1 MNFPLF
7 ISQRLIKGHPHK
19 SSISRPIIKIAVSAI
34 AIGIVMM
41 LIAIGTGIGLKQNIR
56 DKVAAFNGHIQVLN
70 FDQNNSNVSLVPL
83 DKNQEFYLESPP
95 MKGVVHRQAVILKA
109 GVIRTSETF
118 EGIIAKGVG
127 SDFNWKLFDD
137 ILVEGSI
144 PNYKDELNNE
154 VLISKTLA
162 KALKLSLGDQCNAF
176 FLKDESSQSLPNQR
190 RFTVSGIYDSGFDE
204 FDKSY
209 IMLDIRHLQRINRWN
224 ENQVGLIEVFIDDF
238 DSLDSYADTI
248 YKQSSSQLDVRTVKD
263 RYFTIFE
270 WIELFDFNIA
280 LIIGIMILVGG
291 INIVTALLVLVLEK
305 TNTIGVLK
313 ALGASNW
320 TIRKIFIYQ
329 AIYLVIRG
337 LFWGNVIGLSLLG
350 VQYFFRLIQFPN
362 PKEYFMS
369 YIPVSISL
377 SDILFLNIGI
387 VIISFGM
394 LLVPSFVVS
403 KISVIKSIKFD

>member
-1 MNFPLF
+1 
-7 ISQRLIKGHPHK
+7 
-19 SSISRPIIKIAVSAI
+19 
-34 AIGIVMM
+34 
-41 LIAIGTGIGLKQNIR
+41 
-56 DKVAAFNGHIQVLN
+56 
-70 FDQNNSNVSLVPL
+70 
-83 DKNQEFYLESPP
+83 
-95 MKGVVHRQAVILKA
+95 
-109 GVIRTSETF
+109 
-118 EGIIAKGVG
+118 
-127 SDFNWKLFDD
+127 
-137 ILVEGSI
+137 
-144 PNYKDELNNE
+144 
-154 VLISKTLA
+154 
-162 KALKLSLGDQCNAF
+162 
-176 FLKDESSQSLPNQR
+176 
-190 RFTVSGIYDSGFDE
+190 
-204 FDKSY
+204 
-209 IMLDIRHLQRINRWN
+209 MLDIRHLQRINRWN

-369 YIPVSISL
+369 YIPVSISM

>member
-1 MNFPLF
+1 
-7 ISQRLIKGHPHK
+7 
-19 SSISRPIIKIAVSAI
+19 
-34 AIGIVMM
+34 
-41 LIAIGTGIGLKQNIR
+41 
-56 DKVAAFNGHIQVLN
+56 
-70 FDQNNSNVSLVPL
+70 
-83 DKNQEFYLESPP
+83 
-95 MKGVVHRQAVILKA
+95 
-109 GVIRTSETF
+109 
-118 EGIIAKGVG
+118 
-127 SDFNWKLFDD
+127 
-137 ILVEGSI
+137 
-144 PNYKDELNNE
+144 
-154 VLISKTLA
+154 
-162 KALKLSLGDQCNAF
+162 
-176 FLKDESSQSLPNQR
+176 
-190 RFTVSGIYDSGFDE
+190 
-204 FDKSY
+204 
-209 IMLDIRHLQRINRWN
+209 
-224 ENQVGLIEVFIDDF
+224 
-238 DSLDSYADTI
+238 
-248 YKQSSSQLDVRTVKD
+248 
-263 RYFTIFE
+263 
-270 WIELFDFNIA
+270 
-280 LIIGIMILVGG
+280 MILVGG

-369 YIPVSISL
+369 YIPVSISM

>member
-1 MNFPLF
+1 M
-7 ISQRLIKGHPHK
+7 
-19 SSISRPIIKIAVSAI
+19 SAI

-41 LIAIGTGIGLKQNIR
+41 LIAIGTGLGLKQNIR
-56 DKVAAFNGHIQVLN
+56 DKVAAFNGHIQVMN

-83 DKNQEFYLESPP
+83 DKNQEFYLQSPP
-95 MKGVVHRQAVILKA
+95 MEGIEHLQAVLLKA

-144 PNYKDELNNE
+144 PNYSDELNNE
-154 VLISKTLA
+154 ILISKTLA
-162 KALKLSLGDQCNAF
+162 KALKLNLGDQCNAF

-190 RFTVSGIYDSGFDE
+190 RFTISGIYDSGFEE

-209 IMLDIRHLQRINRWN
+209 ILVDIRHLQRINRWD
-224 ENQVGLIEVFIDDF
+224 EQQVGLIEIFIDDF
-238 DSLDSYADTI
+238 DRLDSFADTI
-248 YKQSSSQLDVRTVKD
+248 YNQTSSQLDVRTIKD

-305 TNTIGVLK
+305 TNAIGILK

-329 AIYLVIRG
+329 SIYLVVRG
-337 LFWGNVIGLSLLG
+337 LFWGNLIGLSLLG
-350 VQYFFRLIQFPN
+350 IQYYYRLIQFPN
-362 PKEYFMS
+362 PKEYYMA
-369 YIPVSISL
+369 YIPVSISV
-377 SDILFLNIGI
+377 SHILLLNIGI
-387 VIISFGM
+387 VVISFGM
-394 LLVPSFVVS
+394 LLIPSYVVS

>member
-1 MNFPLF
+1 
-7 ISQRLIKGHPHK
+7 
-19 SSISRPIIKIAVSAI
+19 
-34 AIGIVMM
+34 
-41 LIAIGTGIGLKQNIR
+41 
-56 DKVAAFNGHIQVLN
+56 
-70 FDQNNSNVSLVPL
+70 
-83 DKNQEFYLESPP
+83 
-95 MKGVVHRQAVILKA
+95 
-109 GVIRTSETF
+109 
-118 EGIIAKGVG
+118 
-127 SDFNWKLFDD
+127 
-137 ILVEGSI
+137 LVEGSI

-369 YIPVSISL
+369 YIPVSISM

>member
-1 MNFPLF
+1 LF

-176 FLKDESSQSLPNQR
+176 FFK
-190 RFTVSGIYDSGFDE
+190 G
-204 FDKSY
+204 
-209 IMLDIRHLQRINRWN
+209 
-224 ENQVGLIEVFIDDF
+224 
-238 DSLDSYADTI
+238 
-248 YKQSSSQLDVRTVKD
+248 
-263 RYFTIFE
+263 
-270 WIELFDFNIA
+270 
-280 LIIGIMILVGG
+280 
-291 INIVTALLVLVLEK
+291 
-305 TNTIGVLK
+305 
-313 ALGASNW
+313 
-320 TIRKIFIYQ
+320 
-329 AIYLVIRG
+329 
-337 LFWGNVIGLSLLG
+337 
-350 VQYFFRLIQFPN
+350 
-362 PKEYFMS
+362 
-369 YIPVSISL
+369 
-377 SDILFLNIGI
+377 
-387 VIISFGM
+387 
-394 LLVPSFVVS
+394 
-403 KISVIKSIKFD
+403 